1 MLEVIDHRAVGDE
14 RERFG
19 EMAVKILAGILAE
32 EALRPR
38 PRHELHGHG
47 MDFAR
52 FHARIVH
59 RDAPCV
65 EICLECVAGLVCHD
79 LNIVLRAV
87 EIGKDERDVIIGN
100 RAAITAGGLAL
111 GGENIEQLALSHHT
125 EERARLRR
133 ELIIEFLAVGE
144 NVLGVAAGTR
154 VAAAEGERRVRKAQ
168 WIRFAETLGLFL
180 IDALGDRHKI
190 LAHGGTELLH
200 IGLAVAV
207 AAHAVVAEFRIALV
221 AELFA
226 HRVTQ
231 EDKLIVNAVKLALV
245 LLIPSAL
252 GLPRGETLRVVRA
265 GLERRELRE
274 RVYAALKRDLC
285 RGDELIVFS
294 RKIVFLLQL
303 RDDLRRERF
312 ESDLGVEEH
321 QRAVFLFKVRAVRRD
336 KHRLRPLLRILLQ
349 FRGEL
354 VPEAVLLVIKLV
366 ARVDRVAHLRE
377 RCKRLDVFGERFLFK
392 EHGLRR
398 FIAPRGAQLFRQ
410 SAHGGFQRLAVGT
423 LVGHFAKFQGFHKKA
438 PYL

>member
-1 MLEVIDHRAVGDE
+1 M
-14 RERFG
+14 
-19 EMAVKILAGILAE
+19 
-32 EALRPR
+32 
-38 PRHELHGHG
+38 
-47 MDFAR
+47 
-52 FHARIVH
+52 
-59 RDAPCV
+59 
-65 EICLECVAGLVCHD
+65 
-79 LNIVLRAV
+79 
-87 EIGKDERDVIIGN
+87 
-100 RAAITAGGLAL
+100 
-111 GGENIEQLALSHHT
+111 
-125 EERARLRR
+125 
-133 ELIIEFLAVGE
+133 GE

-154 VAAAEGERRVRKAQ
+154 VAAAEGKRCVRKAQ
-168 WIRFAETLGLFL
+168 RIRFAEALGLFL

-190 LAHGGTELLH
+190 LAHGGTELFH

-207 AAHAVVAEFRIALV
+207 AAHAVVAELRIALV

-231 EDKLIVNAVKLALV
+231 VDKLIVNAVKLALV

-285 RGDELIVFS
+285 RGDELIVFG

-321 QRAVFLFKVRAVRRD
+321 QRAVFLFKVRAVQRGE
-336 KHRLRPLLRILLQ
+336 HRLRPLLRILLQ
-349 FRGEL
+349 LRREL